1 MENNNIV
8 DELRSAA
15 EESAVSWPNDAQL
28 MWDAAEEIDR
38 LRNEVISL
46 TARLWN
52 CQHEHPVDAI
62 ARRSDVGY

>member
-1 MENNNIV
+1 MENNIIN
-8 DELRSAA
+8 ELREAA
-15 EESAVSWPNDAQL
+15 HGAIDWPE
-28 MWDAAEEIDR
+28 DAALMEAAADEIEK

-62 ARRSDVGY
+62 ARRSDTSY

>member
-1 MENNNIV
+1 MENDDLV
-8 DELRSAA
+8 RSLRAMSRY
-15 EESAVSWPNDAQL
+15 EHDDLSIGNDAA
-28 MWDAAEEIDR
+28 DEIER